1 MSIALGAAV
10 LGALASSACTYEG
23 PAPRLGHEDIHL
35 TLLHTAD
42 WHSRLF
48 PYDFTVGQV
57 DETLGLV
64 PDNGPFGGAARMSH
78 LLQRERARSS
88 RVLHLDSGDCFQG
101 APIFNFYGGEAETRA
116 LSESGVDAMVIGNH
130 EFDAGGENFARQMF
144 NWADFPILAANYWWD
159 PTTLQDPTRP
169 ALGRIA
175 QPYTILNAEGLR
187 VGVIGLGNLS
197 SLTSIFDQP
206 NRLGIIP
213 IDSVQIAQHYI
224 DLLRPQVDV
233 VVMLTHSGLT
243 ADENI
248 VERTSGIDVLLG
260 GHLHIVLNP
269 PKVVQDCARVDEDGR
284 HYIQFPTGVD
294 ARDPEIRRYC
304 RPRDVVVAHSGAFM
318 KFLGRLDLIFSNDP
332 ARVQPDRP
340 ADADRFGELVYDST
354 LDGYEALSHSYAL
367 FPLDN
372 AVPEDPRMAE
382 MLEPYGQRIANLI
395 DLDLLAGY
403 APAVV
408 RRFGPRGGDSALG
421 NLISDAMLLRLGIQT
436 DFALTNTT
444 GIRSDLVP
452 GAVSVEQIF
461 NVFPFDN
468 TVTKMLLSGREVRE
482 LFDFVAR
489 RSAQRGCNAQA
500 QIAGARIEVDCRG
513 CERTDGAP
521 CASRIAI
528 GRSTTSCSTDADC
541 GGTLTSRSEL
551 CADGGDNDGDGLMDD
566 ADPDCNV
573 GSGLCDQRP
582 DIPSDQWRCSLPITD
597 DASYE
602 LATNNYIAAG
612 GSGFRVLQRN
622 TTQIDT
628 RVQQRDVLIDYLR
641 QGLPCGA
648 DRTTGQLP
656 SCTADSDC
664 AGGAVCACPG
674 RAAWDGAACVD
685 EASCATGGQCVV
697 SGCPADVAAFYSP
710 RRCAHVLDPTD
721 AAICECDARADAFE
735 SCKFLACIDDSLGAV
750 VDNRAHMRSF

>member
-1 MSIALGAAV
+1 MDRSARRSKGLVSIALGAAV
-10 LGALASSACTYEG
+10 LGSLASGACTYEG
-23 PAPRLGHEDIHL
+23 PAPTIGSDDVHL

-57 DETLGLV
+57 DENLGLV
-64 PDNGPFGGAARMSH
+64 PDNGPFGGAARMSY
-78 LLQRERARSS
+78 LLERERARSS

-101 APIFNFYGGEAETRA
+101 APIFNFYNGEAETRA
-116 LSESGVDAMVIGNH
+116 LSETGIDAMVIGNH

-144 NWADFPILAANYWWD
+144 NWADFPVLAANYSWD
-159 PTTLQDPTRP
+159 PTTLLDPTRP
-169 ALGRIA
+169 AIGRLA

-187 VGVIGLGNLS
+187 VGVIGMGNLS

-233 VVMLTHSGLT
+233 IVMLTHSGVT
-243 ADENI
+243 SDENL

-269 PKVVQDCARVDEDGR
+269 PKIVQDCARVDEDGR
-284 HYIQFPTGVD
+284 HYIEYPSGSSGTRCLSFD
-294 ARDPEIRRYC
+294 ADGSCLSLGEAENASIRRYC
-304 RPRDVVVAHSGAFM
+304 RQRDVVLAHSGAFM
-318 KFLGRLDLIFSNDP
+318 KFLGRLDLIFSNVP
-332 ARVQPDRP
+332 ERVQPEG
-340 ADADRFGELVYDST
+340 AVYPDPPYDQS
-354 LDGYEALSHSYAL
+354 LDGYEVLSHSYAL

-372 AVPEDPRMAE
+372 TIPEEPRMAE
-382 MLEPYGQRIANLI
+382 MLEPYGQKIKNLI

-421 NLISDAMLLRLGIQT
+421 NLISDAMWLRLGIQT

-489 RSAQRGCNAQA
+489 RSAQRGCNAQT
-500 QIAGARIEVDCRG
+500 QIAGARVEIDCRG

-528 GRSTTSCSTDADC
+528 GRDDSTTCTVDADC
-541 GGTLTSRSEL
+541 GE
-551 CADGGDNDGDGLMDD
+551 
-566 ADPDCNV
+566 
-573 GSGLCDQRP
+573 GLCDQRP
-582 DIPSDQWRCSLPITD
+582 EIPSDQWHCLLPIAE

-602 LATNNYIAAG
+602 LATNNYIAQG

-641 QGLPCGA
+641 QGRPCGA
-648 DRTTGQLP
+648 DRTTGTLP
-656 SCTADSDC
+656 SCSSDGDC
-664 AGGAVCACPG
+664 AAGFVCACPE
-674 RAAWDGAACVD
+674 RAAWDGAACTD
-685 EASCATGGQCVV
+685 AGSCGEGGQCVL
-697 SGCPADVAAFYSP
+697 SACPADVAAFYTA
-710 RRCAHVLDPTD
+710 RRCDGVLDTPEHPD
-721 AAICECDARADAFE
+721 AVGACQCDARADGYE
-735 SCKFLACIDDSLGAV
+735 SCKFLACIDDSLGAI
-750 VDNRAHMRSF
+750 VDNRVRMRSF